1 VPDANPQIPLRFQAR
16 EDKTF
21 ASFVPGT
28 NHQLIGILRQS
39 SEPFIY
45 LWGEAGSGKSH
56 LLQACCSDASA
67 RQLSSVYLPLIELIQ
82 HPATCLDG
90 LETMDRVCLDDM
102 QAIQGQAE
110 WEAALFHLFNRI
122 RDAGHQ
128 LLVSANAPPADI
140 DIKLA
145 DLASRMNWGVTL
157 QLQTLGDEDLL
168 QALIARA
175 ETLGMQLKPD
185 AGRFMLTR
193 FPRDPQSMWQLLDT
207 LDQASLTE
215 QRKLTI
221 PFLRRFVGK
230 TID

>member
-1 VPDANPQIPLRFQAR
+1 MPDANPQIPLRFQAR

-21 ASFVPGT
+21 ATFVSGA
-28 NHQLIGILRQS
+28 NHALIGILQQS

-56 LLQACCSDASA
+56 LLQARCSEAST
-67 RQLSSVYLPLIELIQ
+67 QQTPSVYLPLSELVEY
-82 HPATCLDG
+82 PPTCLDG
-90 LETMDRVCLDDM
+90 LESMDRVCLDDV
-102 QAIQGQAE
+102 QAVQGHGD
-110 WEAALFHLFNRI
+110 WEEALFHLFNRI

-128 LLVSANAPPADI
+128 LLVSANTPPAQLNF
-140 DIKLA
+140 KLA
-145 DLASRMNWGVTL
+145 DLTSRMNWGVTL
-157 QLQTLGDEDLL
+157 QLQALGDEDLL

-207 LDQASLTE
+207 LDQASLAE

-230 TID
+230 TEN